1 MYCDSRSDLS
11 IKSAFKWRFRF
22 TFPKTTLTTSR
33 HAVLMAL
40 RHPAASHPT
49 VCYTPYGLFWCVW
62 VSVGCVYHVFGLR
75 DSCQSIQGET
85 CRLNTLSRALYLTPG
100 WFNSTPFTHIH
111 TPIHKHAH
119 TYTPTSPVIHQ
130 YLHQG
135 LYWSPPSSLFTP
147 CSTTSGP
154 RRRPCRFNFW
164 QIYNKAQVII

>member
-1 MYCDSRSDLS
+1 MERLLQ
-11 IKSAFKWRFRF
+11 KWRVKQKWFVS
-22 TFPKTTLTTSR
+22 TKPNTDYIQACSANGIETSAR
-33 HAVLMAL
+33 I
-40 RHPAASHPT
+40 HPI

-62 VSVGCVYHVFGLR
+62 VSVGCVYHVFALW

-100 WFNSTPFTHIH
+100 WFNPSPYTHIR
-111 TPIHKHAH
+111 TPVHKHTLA
-119 TYTPTSPVIHQ
+119 YTPTSPVIHQ

-135 LYWSPPSSLFTP
+135 LYWSPPSNLFTP